1 MKDWKSEQLLTPMD
15 CVRYGN
21 SPHIQ
26 SVIRQL
32 ENLQNGT
39 LKPGN
44 ITKSDIIN
52 IRNYLIVILCIINA
66 ARASNIINTT
76 VADVE
81 AATQG
86 SEFPGWCFKSKK
98 YKTSM
103 IYDTKVYL
111 RFG

>member
-1 MKDWKSEQLLTPMD
+1 VHERLEIRAITHTNGLCKIWEF
-15 CVRYGN
+15 
-21 SPHIQ
+21 
-26 SVIRQL
+26 RQL

-103 IYDTKVYL
+103 IYGTKVYL